1 MENTWGNSSV
11 ATKYIYQRIH
21 AIMDLEKGEDISY
34 HLSRLMDELARN
46 YKVDTGRLIG
56 EDLCKQS

>member
-21 AIMDLEKGEDISY
+21 AILDLEKGGDVSY
-34 HLSRLMDELARN
+34 HLSRLTEELARN
-46 YKVDTGRLIG
+46 YKVDTNKLIG
-56 EDLCKQS
+56 E